1 MGFFQKGVCI
11 NLIGLVLGLHLT
23 EQLFFYWTGG
33 VLVCATNS
41 LLYLNQSV
49 PPYGV
54 SLNSIAEHS
63 TDFPLSKY
71 KFFLLKHKCYTFNIV
86 FFFLVMYLD
95 RQHFFLITPLRNIN
109 FN

>member
-1 MGFFQKGVCI
+1 MGFFQEEVCTHF
-11 NLIGLVLGLHLT
+11 IGLVLGLHLT
-23 EQLFFYWTGG
+23 KLLFFHWAGG

-71 KFFLLKHKCYTFNIV
+71 KLFLFKHKCYTFNIEFFSNV
-86 FFFLVMYLD
+86 FGQATFFL
-95 RQHFFLITPLRNIN
+95 LITPLRNIN

>member
-1 MGFFQKGVCI
+1 MGFFQEEVCTHF
-11 NLIGLVLGLHLT
+11 IGLVLGLHLT
-23 EQLFFYWTGG
+23 KLLFFHWAGG

-71 KFFLLKHKCYTFNIV
+71 KLFSSKHKCYAFNID
-86 FFFLVMYLD
+86 FFLVIYLD
-95 RQHFFLITPLRNIN
+95 RQHFF
-109 FN
+109 FNYSTEKYKF